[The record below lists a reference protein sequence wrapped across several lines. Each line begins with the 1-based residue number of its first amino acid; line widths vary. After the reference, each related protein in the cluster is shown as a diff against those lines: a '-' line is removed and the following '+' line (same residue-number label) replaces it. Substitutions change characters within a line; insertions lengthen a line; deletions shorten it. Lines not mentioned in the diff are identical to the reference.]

1 MDIPTATDIRSDYL
15 FGIPLTDDDGNTYS
29 STNINRRINESIAW
43 LEDELQIKINPTII
57 TDEHHDYHINEYQDF
72 CYIQLY
78 EFPVVSV
85 QSLVASY
92 AGQDIMTFP
101 QDWIHIYNKT
111 GQLQLVPT
119 TGSLSQVL
127 IGQGSGML
135 LPLIT
140 RRLSKMPHLF
150 KVGYTAGF
158 AEGAV
163 PGNISDLIAKKT
175 CISILNVMGDI
186 LLGAGIASQSISI
199 DGLSENVNTTQS
211 AENSAYSARIRQYE
225 KEIKIDLPTLKQKY
239 KGLRFGVA

>member
-15 FGIPLTDDDGNTYS
+15 FGIPLTDDNGNTYS
-29 STNINRRINESIAW
+29 STNINRRINEAIAW

-85 QSLVASY
+85 QSLVAAY

-150 KVGYTAGF
+150 RVAYTAGF

>member
-1 MDIPTATDIRSDYL
+1 MNLPTATDVRSDYL
-15 FGIPLTDDDGNTYS
+15 FGIPLTDDSGNTYS
-29 STNINRRINESIAW
+29 STNITRRINDAVSW
-43 LEDELQIKINPTII
+43 LEDELQIKINPTTI
-57 TDEHHDYHINEYQDF
+57 TDEHHDYTLNEYHEF

-78 EFPVVSV
+78 EFPVISV

-127 IGQGSGML
+127 LGGSGQL

-140 RRLSKMPHLF
+140 SRLSKMPHLF

-158 AEGAV
+158 ATGQV
-163 PGNISDLIAKKT
+163 PGNIADMIAKKA
-175 CISILNVMGDI
+175 CIGILNVMGDI